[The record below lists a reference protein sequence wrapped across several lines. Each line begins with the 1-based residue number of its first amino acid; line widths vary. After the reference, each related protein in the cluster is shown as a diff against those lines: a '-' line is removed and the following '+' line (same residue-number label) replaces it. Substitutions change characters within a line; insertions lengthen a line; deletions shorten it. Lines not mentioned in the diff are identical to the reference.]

1 MNQEQLK
8 TPGALQMIV
17 NLLRRGVGAGDQ
29 QTPGRAMQIAPG
41 RDMQIRAATGELS
54 PEEQQAYEMQKAEA
68 LRRNQMLMGR

>member
-1 MNQEQLK
+1 MNQEELK

-17 NLLRRGVGAGDQ
+17 NLLLRGAGAGDQ
-29 QTPGRAMQIAPG
+29 RTPGRAMQIAPG